1 VLRFSKRQLEQN
13 MTQAHVLKPY
23 QDKIIDL
30 MLKQETLLANL
41 YQIFAKKFPVYE
53 KLWHKLARE
62 EKKHAGWIEQLHTAS
77 EKKVVLFNEGRV
89 KPPHLETFVLNIEKK
104 IKQAEA
110 DGFTARQ
117 ALVCTI
123 ELERSLIEK
132 EVFLHFVGI
141 TEKARNVMS
150 FLAKETKE
158 HQELA
163 ENLYAKTLGNKSRG

>member
-1 VLRFSKRQLEQN
+1 
-13 MTQAHVLKPY
+13 MTTDRELKSD
-23 QDKIIDL
+23 QQEILAL
-30 MLKQETLLANL
+30 MLKQETLLAKL

-62 EKKHAGWIEQLHTAS
+62 EKKHAGWVKQLRDAS
-77 EKKVVLFNEGRV
+77 EKKVVLFSENSI
-89 KPPHLETFVLNIEKK
+89 KPHILETFVHGIEEK

-110 DGFTARQ
+110 DGFDARQ

-123 ELERSLIEK
+123 DLERCLIEK
-132 EVFLHFVGI
+132 NVFSLFEGM
-141 TEKARNVMS
+141 TEKASSTMK

-163 ENLYAKTLGNKSRG
+163 QNLYAKTLGSRQGE

>member
-1 VLRFSKRQLEQN
+1 
-13 MTQAHVLKPY
+13 MTQAHLLKPY

-30 MLKQETLLANL
+30 MLKQESLLASL
-41 YQIFAKKFPVYE
+41 YQIFAQKFPVYE

-62 EKKHAGWIEQLHTAS
+62 EQKHAGWVEQLHAAS
-77 EKKVVLFNEGRV
+77 EKKVVLFREGRV
-89 KPPHLETFVLNIEKK
+89 KPAHLETFVLNIEKK

-110 DGFTARQ
+110 NGFNARE

-123 ELERSLIEK
+123 DLERSLIEK

-141 TEKARNVMS
+141 TEKARSVMN
-150 FLAKETKE
+150 FLAQETKE

-163 ENLYAKTLGNKSRG
+163 EKLYAKTLGSQPSD